1 MLKAM
6 SSFFFGGGGDF
17 VFSFGI
23 GYWVLPFE
31 RSENVAGLSMFHYVL
46 GSFVGFSE
54 TQKLAF
60 QAGWD
65 AHCPIAWNLSGG
77 RVESASPGHI
87 QNKPT

>member
-1 MLKAM
+1 MTCEVTLT
-6 SSFFFGGGGDF
+6 
-17 VFSFGI
+17 
-23 GYWVLPFE
+23 E
-31 RSENVAGLSMFHYVL
+31 RSENFAGLSMFHYVL

-54 TQKLAF
+54 TQKLTC

-87 QNKPT
+87 QNKTT